1 VALISLH
8 RSQAINSHS
17 STPSQSISSSSS
29 LADGLEIAQENGEIG
44 EENGAAQ
51 IEHKKKKKVKSP
63 KKQHKKQ
70 VKSPI
75 KRPKEKKPLQRNL
88 SSLSATKAPPQV
100 TLKAVTKR
108 VIPPN
113 TEKKVP

>member
-1 VALISLH
+1 MVLLSLH
-8 RSQAINSHS
+8 RSQTINSHS

-29 LADGLEIAQENGEIG
+29 LADELEMG
-44 EENGAAQ
+44 EENGVAK
-51 IEHKKKKKVKSP
+51 IEQKKKKKVKSP
-63 KKQHKKQ
+63 KKQQKKQ
-70 VKSPI
+70 MKSPV

-100 TLKAVTKR
+100 TLKSVTKR

-113 TEKKVP
+113 TEKKVS

>member
-1 VALISLH
+1 MVLLSLH
-8 RSQAINSHS
+8 RSQTINSHS

-29 LADGLEIAQENGEIG
+29 LADELEMG
-44 EENGAAQ
+44 EENGEMGEENGVAK
-51 IEHKKKKKVKSP
+51 IEQKKKKKVKSP
-63 KKQHKKQ
+63 KKQQKKQ
-70 VKSPI
+70 VKSPV

-100 TLKAVTKR
+100 TLKSVTKR

-113 TEKKVP
+113 TEKKVS